1 MLAAPSGTTWINA
14 GENLQ
19 QRCLQEKN
27 YMSVAILPDG
37 SNEAFS
43 LYEKYAFNLLQIQ
56 RYSGNI

>member
-14 GENLQ
+14 GGKLTAKMPSG
-19 QRCLQEKN
+19 KN

-43 LYEKYAFNLLQIQ
+43 LYEK
-56 RYSGNI
+56 